1 MKTSLILLLL
11 LIPFNVISQ
20 CQQYIFST
28 VPATEWSTWTYVNC
42 ETLDTNTFSIPCCQY
57 TLPRCAII
65 GSPTLIEGDGFHA
78 LMVNPVGEPWED
90 CEQYNEETCV
100 GDVDGDGIVTVSDLL
115 LYLSDPYVG
124 TGDLEGCLL
133 YTSPSPRDS

>member
-1 MKTSLILLLL
+1 MKTSIILLLL

-124 TGDLEGCLL
+124 TGDLEGIIQNFGNQCN
-133 YTSPSPRDS
+133 

>member
-124 TGDLEGCLL
+124 TGDLEGIIQNFGNQC
-133 YTSPSPRDS
+133 D

>member
-1 MKTSLILLLL
+1 MKTLLILLLL

-42 ETLDTNTFSIPCCQY
+42 ETLDTNAFSIPCCQY

-100 GDVDGDGIVTVSDLL
+100 GDVNGDGIVTVSDLL

-124 TGDLEGCLL
+124 TGDLEGIIQNFGNQCN
-133 YTSPSPRDS
+133 

>member
-124 TGDLEGCLL
+124 TGDLEGIIQNFGNQCN
-133 YTSPSPRDS
+133 

>member
-124 TGDLEGCLL
+124 TGDLEGISQNFGNQC
-133 YTSPSPRDS
+133 D

>member
-1 MKTSLILLLL
+1 M
-11 LIPFNVISQ
+11 SQ

-28 VPATEWSTWTYVNC
+28 GPATEWSTWTYVNC

-124 TGDLEGCLL
+124 TGDLEGIIQNFGNQCN
-133 YTSPSPRDS
+133 

>member
-42 ETLDTNTFSIPCCQY
+42 ETLDTNAFSIPCCQY

-124 TGDLEGCLL
+124 TGDLEGIIQNFGNQCN
-133 YTSPSPRDS
+133 

>member
-1 MKTSLILLLL
+1 MKTSIILLLL

-100 GDVDGDGIVTVSDLL
+100 GDVDGDGVVTVSDLL

-124 TGDLEGCLL
+124 TGDLEGIIQNFGNQC
-133 YTSPSPRDS
+133 D

>member
-100 GDVDGDGIVTVSDLL
+100 GDVDGDGVVTVSDLL

-124 TGDLEGCLL
+124 TGDLEGIIQNFGNQCN
-133 YTSPSPRDS
+133 

>member
-115 LYLSDPYVG
+115 LYLSDPYIG
-124 TGDLEGCLL
+124 TGDLEGIIQNFGNQCN
-133 YTSPSPRDS
+133 

>member
-1 MKTSLILLLL
+1 MKTLLILLLL

-42 ETLDTNTFSIPCCQY
+42 ETLDTNAFSIPCCQY

-124 TGDLEGCLL
+124 TGDLEGIIQNFGNQCN
-133 YTSPSPRDS
+133 

>member
-65 GSPTLIEGDGFHA
+65 GSPTLI
-78 LMVNPVGEPWED
+78 
-90 CEQYNEETCV
+90 
-100 GDVDGDGIVTVSDLL
+100 
-115 LYLSDPYVG
+115 DPYVG
-124 TGDLEGCLL
+124 TGDLEGIIQNFGNLC
-133 YTSPSPRDS
+133 D

>member
-28 VPATEWSTWTYVNC
+28 VTATEWSTWTYVNC

-78 LMVNPVGEPWED
+78 LMVNHVGEPWED

-124 TGDLEGCLL
+124 TGDLEGIIQNFGNQC
-133 YTSPSPRDS
+133 D

>member
-1 MKTSLILLLL
+1 MKTL
-11 LIPFNVISQ
+11 LIPLLLFIPFNSISQ
-20 CQQYIFST
+20 CQQYVFST

-90 CEQYNEETCV
+90 LNNTMRNHV
-100 GDVDGDGIVTVSDLL
+100 LVI
-115 LYLSDPYVG
+115 
-124 TGDLEGCLL
+124 
-133 YTSPSPRDS
+133 

>member
-100 GDVDGDGIVTVSDLL
+100 GDVNGDGIVTVSDLL

-124 TGDLEGCLL
+124 TGDLEGIIQNFGNQCN
-133 YTSPSPRDS
+133 

>member
-1 MKTSLILLLL
+1 MKTLLILLLL

-124 TGDLEGCLL
+124 TGDLEGIIQNFGNQC
-133 YTSPSPRDS
+133 D

>member
-1 MKTSLILLLL
+1 MKTLLILLLL

-42 ETLDTNTFSIPCCQY
+42 ETLDTNAFSIPCCQY

-124 TGDLEGCLL
+124 TGDLEGIIQNFGNQC
-133 YTSPSPRDS
+133 D

>member
-57 TLPRCAII
+57 TLPRCARI

-115 LYLSDPYVG
+115 LYLSDPYIG
-124 TGDLEGCLL
+124 TGDLEGIIQNFGNQCN
-133 YTSPSPRDS
+133 

>member
-100 GDVDGDGIVTVSDLL
+100 GDVDGDGVVTVSDLL

-124 TGDLEGCLL
+124 TGDLEGIIQNFGNQC
-133 YTSPSPRDS
+133 D

>member
-1 MKTSLILLLL
+1 MPRPKGSLNKITSEIKEK
-11 LIPFNVISQ
+11 IADMVSNV
-20 CQQYIFST
+20 F
-28 VPATEWSTWTYVNC
+28 

-124 TGDLEGCLL
+124 TGDLEGIIQNFGNQCN
-133 YTSPSPRDS
+133 

>member
-1 MKTSLILLLL
+1 MKTLLILLLL

-124 TGDLEGCLL
+124 TGDLEGIIQNFGNQCN
-133 YTSPSPRDS
+133 

>member
-1 MKTSLILLLL
+1 MKTL
-11 LIPFNVISQ
+11 LIPLLLFIPFNSISQ
-20 CQQYIFST
+20 CQQYVFST

-90 CEQYNEETCV
+90 CEQYNEEPCV
-100 GDVDGDGIVTVSDLL
+100 GDIDEDGIITVSDLL
-115 LYLSDPYVG
+115 LYLSEPYVG
-124 TGDLEGCLL
+124 IGDLEGIIQNFGNQC
-133 YTSPSPRDS
+133 D

>member
-20 CQQYIFST
+20 CQQYIIST

-124 TGDLEGCLL
+124 TGDLEGIIQNFGNQCN
-133 YTSPSPRDS
+133 